1 MKYHPYS
8 EIWPLLDGEDFE
20 KLKADIKANG
30 LRLPIL
36 IYKDQVL
43 DGRNRD
49 RACEA
54 TGTARCYTDAGDIS
68 ETQALDLVIS
78 LNDHRRHMSIA
89 QRAFAAEKL
98 ATLQGGSNRYQKR
111 LAGSR
116 EPATEKASFEEA
128 AAKIG
133 GVSHGSV
140 KRARI
145 IRAHGTDNDINDV
158 LSGKTSLKTRAEE
171 LLARKRKPAATA
183 LKPRQSNNRDRVIAL
198 YKGPPLKSM
207 TPQEV
212 DPEFTGTPMEFTD
225 KYGHVQ
231 IMTAEQYATMRFGE
245 WASWMRSL
253 AKRGREMPPL
263 PERPVDHNWLRSP
276 KSYDIVKLTEALDY
290 LRPKIA
296 EAEALLVRA
305 KAAAKIDTA
314 TATTALP

>member
-54 TGTARCYTDAGDIS
+54 TGTVRCYTDAGDIS
-68 ETQALDLVIS
+68 EAQALDLVIS
-78 LNDHRRHMSIA
+78 LNDHRRHMSLA
-89 QRAFAAEKL
+89 QRAFAADKL
-98 ATLQGGSNRYQKR
+98 ANIIHGGDRKSIK
-111 LAGSR
+111 GSR
-116 EPATEKASFEEA
+116 ELLIKNTSLKQA
-128 AAKIG
+128 AAKLSI
-133 GVSHGSV
+133 SHPSV
-140 KRARI
+140 KRARQ
-145 IRAHGTDNDINDV
+145 IRTHGTETDIADV
-158 LSGKTSLKTRAEE
+158 VAGRVTLSAKTAEIS
-171 LLARKRKPAATA
+171 ARTKRKLSASKSSRPAG
-183 LKPRQSNNRDRVIAL
+183 NGDRVIAL
-198 YKGPPLKSM
+198 YKGPPLKAM
-207 TPQEV
+207 TRQEV

-263 PERPVDHNWLRSP
+263 PDRPVDHNWLRSP

-305 KAAAKIDTA
+305 KAAAKIDTPTIA
-314 TATTALP
+314 CCHER